1 MQKKMDSEFLLEDL
15 SIRRVK
21 AHLVLNLVAVLTEE
35 EVLQIWKLDN
45 GCLLEILDLAA
56 LNTIRGSEVIDF
68 DFLDYHSDIWAS
80 RRGEKAIYQNKKIQ
94 NSEKNEKKMKNSIVI
109 VRQKSVL
116 VYNYKSKIETY
127 SLEDFMSGEITCMKV
142 LSSTSIGTLL
152 V

>member
-1 MQKKMDSEFLLEDL
+1 MDSEFLLEDL